1 MNQPKTKMSNQERMV
16 RGVNDQMEVCVQIR
30 GSPSQIREL
39 FQGRSST
46 AAIQQGTTAY
56 SISGSTCSAIPQG
69 PTAYLISGSTC
80 SGVQFAEIESGAK
93 HEEICN
99 AKLCCGGCCLIIFS
113 PLVKIAALLSGLLT
127 CCC

>member
-56 SISGSTCSAIPQG
+56 SISGSTCS
-69 PTAYLISGSTC
+69 GSS